1 MRMKEFEGVLLLRFQ
16 NNSDWIKPHITV
28 RYQNQETS
36 SSHELHPSQ
45 SKSEEELVPG
55 TFSLFANGNGSAGE
69 HVIIELREGDQLV
82 GQSRMKLSSLMKG
95 DLSQKDFTNVITTKG
110 QLATSQNH
118 TLFHEDKPC
127 GQLNVLTEVTTCEI
141 MSFEGGDDNEEDGN
155 GCKYA
160 AYCCCGC
167 MACCACTSLAG
178 FAGANLAYI
187 YYMAN
192 PMKLISLFF

>member
-1 MRMKEFEGVLLLRFQ
+1 
-16 NNSDWIKPHITV
+16 
-28 RYQNQETS
+28 
-36 SSHELHPSQ
+36 
-45 SKSEEELVPG
+45 
-55 TFSLFANGNGSAGE
+55 
-69 HVIIELREGDQLV
+69 
-82 GQSRMKLSSLMKG
+82 MKLSSLMKG

-141 MSFEGGDDNEEDGN
+141 MSFEGGDTFELNEEDGN

-167 MACCACTSLAG
+167 MTCCACTSLVG
-178 FAGANLAYI
+178 FAGANMAYI